1 MCLRGD
7 SQRNHAMLAH
17 ICVAALALAPGHQW
31 TRPALHAPMN
41 ALTALPPRAST
52 PQPRGR
58 IPTIG
63 SFSSCAA
70 ANIAS
75 APTRAA
81 PVMAEGAAQSG
92 LEKFSSTFSTLFP
105 LWTLLV
111 AVLGLVRPAV
121 LGSISTDAFTGLLG
135 LLMLS
140 MGITLTIDDF
150 TRVLKQPTIMG
161 VGFAGCYVMMPLLA
175 LGLSRVFGLSPALT
189 AGMVLVGSINGGQAR
204 TTRAICGCAT
214 GIASAYLEA
223 SCRLLQVVCLP
234 PPQASNLC
242 TYIARGDVA
251 LSVMMTTVT
260 TLGAIFMTPLL
271 SQLLLGAIVPVDALG
286 VAISTIQAPAAP
298 SSRRHPA
305 PGACC
310 SEVGAQPTRSG
321 LTLRVAYRWSW
332 SRSCSAC
339 SPTRSFPALSRRSCH
354 SRRCITCWMHKIL
367 CTLFTHL
374 WSARW
379 WASCRRAYSS
389 GRRWRNA
396 PSRSSPP
403 ASSCRRRPRCFI
415 SLAAPRRTSA
425 SRNFTVRR
433 RAAPSRSKPR

>member
-31 TRPALHAPMN
+31 TRPALHAPIN
-41 ALTALPPRAST
+41 ALTALPPLAST

-204 TTRAICGCAT
+204 TPRAMMWLRDRHRLCLSG
-214 GIASAYLEA
+214 
-223 SCRLLQVVCLP
+223 RLLP
-234 PPQASNLC
+234 
-242 TYIARGDVA
+242 IAPSCV
-251 LSVMMTTVT
+251 
-260 TLGAIFMTPLL
+260 F
-271 SQLLLGAIVPVDALG
+271 
-286 VAISTIQAPAAP
+286 APAA
-298 SSRRHPA
+298 
-305 PGACC
+305 G
-310 SEVGAQPTRSG
+310 VQPVHVHR
-321 LTLRVAYRWSW
+321 
-332 SRSCSAC
+332 
-339 SPTRSFPALSRRSCH
+339 
-354 SRRCITCWMHKIL
+354 
-367 CTLFTHL
+367 
-374 WSARW
+374 AR
-379 WASCRRAYSS
+379 
-389 GRRWRNA
+389 
-396 PSRSSPP
+396 
-403 ASSCRRRPRCFI
+403 
-415 SLAAPRRTSA
+415 
-425 SRNFTVRR
+425 RR
-433 RAAPSRSKPR
+433 RALSDDDDRDDARRDFHDSTALATPPRRDRPR